1 MIRFLGVLVVILV
14 FAGAG
19 IAFGEFPDWNQ
30 YAQVQTIEVLTTDLD
45 GDLRATPVWFILL
58 NGEAYLRTNDSR
70 WLDNLR
76 RDPNLRLNIEGKIY
90 EAQAEEIPGLGI
102 VEKVDI
108 AFERKYGL
116 QESLIHLFRMRQPE
130 ILRILPRAGADR

>member
-30 YAQVQTIEVLTTDLD
+30 YTQVQTIEVLTTDPD
-45 GDLRATPVWFILL
+45 GDLRATPVWFVLL
-58 NGEAYLRTNDSR
+58 NGEAYLRTSGSS

-76 RDPNLRLNIEGKIY
+76 RDPNLRLKIEGKIY
-90 EAQAEEIPGLGI
+90 EAQAEEIPGMGI

-108 AFERKYGL
+108 ASERKYGL

-130 ILRILPRAGADR
+130 ILRIFPRSGAGH